1 MNIKERD
8 LWWMLGVF
16 TLCLLW
22 TILIFPTVE
31 VVVEKRIRKD
41 AVAHGAAHYAVDTN
55 GVVSFE
61 WNK

>member
-1 MNIKERD
+1 MNITQRD
-8 LWWMLGVF
+8 LWWVFGVF

-22 TILIFPTVE
+22 SILIFPTVE

-41 AVAHGAAHYAVDTN
+41 AVAHGVGHFEADTN
-55 GVVSFE
+55 GAVRFY